1 MRRFLA
7 LQWLLL
13 CSAAD
18 VQVVDM
24 YRALK
29 KPSGGEEGDQRL
41 ENNNLADILGVL
53 RYLHQ
58 EVVVEH
64 AVGDPERTERKY
76 GIDAIARYRVTLKNP
91 TKLDA
96 SSSIMGFSPKFSAF
110 DYGIAT
116 NPDTLKELAEVGD
129 FVGIQKKDPFV
140 DASMAVSYPLLGE
153 ISVQAVLLVQ
163 PAGEMSES
171 SLDVLEGVQPCGLHP
186 HGRGSGGLAR
196 VVQGRGVRG
205 QERRGGGPVQGRLRD
220 ARDSSRLL
228 PPSCTEGR
236 ATDPGTDSTFPVF
249 IMGTKV
255 AVMYAF
261 CSVFACVLQA
271 ISANVKWHSLRMM
284 LGAVT
289 MMKLETSLIYTR
301 MDTGASMLCNFPG
314 SGKLKLG
321 RCDELS
327 EGITLQDAA
336 DEWCAPLVVS
346 IFPNPCF
353 GFRMAY
359 FMGLANL
366 FAIAVNV
373 IAICVCLFLVVQYI
387 EGTLHKGMYR
397 TWALIIH
404 LISTAVLLGAFL
416 AYILVAINAL
426 DDVGG
431 VQVAVMVMSNGTGVS
446 IGVWIMGAGLI
457 FQFLAAALLGCVKL
471 GEEETSEDRE
481 IRKWMKE
488 QNKWEM
494 NPGYGTWDQSGSYTG
509 QSAYGAGMHQQP
521 EGQFQQYPQFQ
532 QPPAADGQFQQYPAA
547 DGQFQQYP
555 AADGQFQQYPAADG
569 QFRQYPAADG
579 QFQQYPAAAGQ
590 YPQMQGAAQA
600 SAS

>member
-140 DASMAVSYPLLGE
+140 DASMAVSYPYYWFSLPGKCPNLPWTCLKGSNHADCTHTDEEVGVLPVSCKDVGCAGKSDEEAAQCKADFETPETLQDCCLKYTGPSFSNKLRKAGE
-153 ISVQAVLLVQ
+153 WEGMAIHSRLFE
-163 PAGEMSES
+163 PAGY
-171 SLDVLEGVQPCGLHP
+171 EG
-186 HGRGSGGLAR
+186 
-196 VVQGRGVRG
+196 
-205 QERRGGGPVQGRLRD
+205 
-220 ARDSSRLL
+220 
-228 PPSCTEGR
+228 
-236 ATDPGTDSTFPVF
+236 VF

-555 AADGQFQQYPAADG
+555 AADGQF
-569 QFRQYPAADG
+569 RQYPAADG